1 MNFINAATKK
11 ERTHVEEIIKSQPV
25 MPHEGITA
33 TEIGICGKQNLF
45 MDVYRPDNDAEK
57 HPIIIDIHG
66 GGLIAGRKEQNQN
79 LATWFAKEGYLTFV
93 PDYRLVPETN
103 VFGQITD
110 VINAFAT
117 VAECAEDFGGDL
129 NQVFVVADSAGAF
142 LACMASSILRYPVKM
157 QRCRKQNAGGALVFK
172 VLGGIGRSVPLYNG
186 KARIL
191 VKAIIPVASSYLA
204 DMQSVCEANGWKSV
218 LDERGNLV
226 VLSVVSID
234 AYRLSDSTLMT
245 AYLHFAETAAQKL
258 TGCKNRYLVAGVVSY
273 DAAA

>member
-1 MNFINAATKK
+1 M
-11 ERTHVEEIIKSQPV
+11 
-25 MPHEGITA
+25 
-33 TEIGICGKQNLF
+33 
-45 MDVYRPDNDAEK
+45 
-57 HPIIIDIHG
+57 
-66 GGLIAGRKEQNQN
+66 
-79 LATWFAKEGYLTFV
+79 
-93 PDYRLVPETN
+93 
-103 VFGQITD
+103 
-110 VINAFAT
+110 
-117 VAECAEDFGGDL
+117 
-129 NQVFVVADSAGAF
+129 
-142 LACMASSILRYPVKM
+142 
-157 QRCRKQNAGGALVFK
+157 FK

-204 DMQSVCEANGWKSV
+204 DMQSICEASGWKSV

-245 AYLHFAETAAQKL
+245 AYLRFAETAAQKL

>member
-1 MNFINAATKK
+1 MSNNKEIICKLIKAKNQEANSYTDQTCYNAAYCYGYVDGATMALNTLSDVP
-11 ERTHVEEIIKSQPV
+11 ERHKCYAILSHYSNED
-25 MPHEGITA
+25 
-33 TEIGICGKQNLF
+33 IGTFDSVAICGGVHMSFERLMKCLRSIRKMSATMTPFRTLSTIAKSLTTFLCTLQASGSRTNLNTITTF
-45 MDVYRPDNDAEK
+45 T
-57 HPIIIDIHG
+57 
-66 GGLIAGRKEQNQN
+66 L
-79 LATWFAKEGYLTFV
+79 YLN
-93 PDYRLVPETN
+93 R
-103 VFGQITD
+103 
-110 VINAFAT
+110 
-117 VAECAEDFGGDL
+117 
-129 NQVFVVADSAGAF
+129 
-142 LACMASSILRYPVKM
+142 M
-157 QRCRKQNAGGALVFK
+157 QRCRKQNTGGALMFK

-204 DMQSVCEANGWKSV
+204 DMQSICEANGWKSV

-258 TGCKNRYLVAGVVSY
+258 TGNKNRYLVAGVVSY

>member
-1 MNFINAATKK
+1 
-11 ERTHVEEIIKSQPV
+11 
-25 MPHEGITA
+25 
-33 TEIGICGKQNLF
+33 
-45 MDVYRPDNDAEK
+45 
-57 HPIIIDIHG
+57 
-66 GGLIAGRKEQNQN
+66 
-79 LATWFAKEGYLTFV
+79 
-93 PDYRLVPETN
+93 
-103 VFGQITD
+103 
-110 VINAFAT
+110 
-117 VAECAEDFGGDL
+117 
-129 NQVFVVADSAGAF
+129 
-142 LACMASSILRYPVKM
+142 M

-258 TGCKNRYLVAGVVSY
+258 TGNKNRYLVAGVVSY

>member
-1 MNFINAATKK
+1 MSNNKEIICKLIKAKNQEANSYTDQTCYNAAYCYGYVDGATMALNTLSDVP
-11 ERTHVEEIIKSQPV
+11 ERHKCYAILSHYSNED
-25 MPHEGITA
+25 
-33 TEIGICGKQNLF
+33 IGTFDSVAICGGVHMSFESAKKAADEMLAVDKENECH
-45 MDVYRPDNDAEK
+45 NDAVPYTLDDCKEFDDL
-57 HPIIIDIHG
+57 P
-66 GGLIAGRKEQNQN
+66 LYIAGEWSRTN
-79 LATWFAKEGYLTFV
+79 LNTITTFTLYLN
-93 PDYRLVPETN
+93 R
-103 VFGQITD
+103 
-110 VINAFAT
+110 
-117 VAECAEDFGGDL
+117 
-129 NQVFVVADSAGAF
+129 
-142 LACMASSILRYPVKM
+142 M
-157 QRCRKQNAGGALVFK
+157 QRCRKQNTGGALMFK

-204 DMQSVCEANGWKSV
+204 DMQSICEANGWKSV

-258 TGCKNRYLVAGVVSY
+258 TGNKNRYLVAGVVSY

>member
-1 MNFINAATKK
+1 MSNNKEIICKLIKAKNQEANSYTDQTCYNAAYCYGY
-11 ERTHVEEIIKSQPV
+11 VD
-25 MPHEGITA
+25 GA
-33 TEIGICGKQNLF
+33 TMALNTLSG
-45 MDVYRPDNDAEK
+45 
-57 HPIIIDIHG
+57 
-66 GGLIAGRKEQNQN
+66 
-79 LATWFAKEGYLTFV
+79 
-93 PDYRLVPETN
+93 VPERHKCYAILSHYSNLSRPRKRLMKCLRSIRKMGATMTPFRTLSTIAKSLTTFLCTLQASGSRTN
-103 VFGQITD
+103 LNTITT
-110 VINAFAT
+110 FT
-117 VAECAEDFGGDL
+117 LYL
-129 NQVFVVADSAGAF
+129 N
-142 LACMASSILRYPVKM
+142 RM